1 MALGINIVSGFD
13 GRGLE
18 KAIKEFEK
26 LDTVG
31 QKAQF
36 AIQKAALPAAA
47 ALAGLGFAA
56 VKATQA
62 AMEEQ
67 QEMAV
72 LASTLQRVTGASQ
85 TTIDANE
92 QFLASMQR
100 ATIYSDSDMRPA
112 LASLVQAS
120 GDLERSQKD
129 LQLAMD
135 IATATGIPLIQVS
148 DALGKA
154 YNDNFKSLKAL
165 SPAIGDNIKQ
175 GQSLDQ
181 IFQELTNTFGGAT
194 AAATDTAAGRMK
206 QLQNQMADLQE
217 SLGTAL
223 LPIVEKIVPVFS
235 SMANA
240 ISENQTTFLIIVGA
254 IAAFSAAII
263 AASTVIKIHTTYQKL
278 MKIETLANS
287 VAFKSAG
294 SAAVSFGSALGGL
307 MILEALS
314 PLVNKLT
321 GATGRAEEAFKKT
334 GNALNEFNKGT
345 GNSEQVLREFINT
358 VQAEFMKFDP
368 LGQLASNLKGES
380 FGREFQILSDDIK
393 IDIEFMDRAFK
404 KFADTSPEY
413 AASIIAAM
421 KAQLAVTDPASRAY
435 KDLQDAVARYEK
447 QLRIAKGA
455 QEAFNGAVAATPPIL
470 TTTAQA
476 LAKNRLATTSLSDAF
491 SRAKDNQKQ
500 YDEIANKVKQ
510 TTSSGA
516 SVVQTAKEKL
526 EIFTSALRANYEGQ
540 RSLTS
545 AQRGVITANKDL
557 GNAIANTAKA
567 QDYFNKVVGGFPKNS
582 EEAIDATNKFEAAQR
597 KVRDANIR
605 VSDAALGVTR
615 AEQKLIEVRAKAPDP
630 EKIAALTRKIR
641 DANTQQAQAILS
653 VADAEARLA
662 ELRAKTADPDDIADA
677 ETNLERSK
685 YKVEEANFRVADA
698 EAKLAELRA
707 DPDASVI
714 ELRRAEIDLAEAKLG
729 VGDAIRSVK
738 DAEEKLAEQ
747 RNVAATPREIADA
760 ERDLEQAKLAV
771 EDAIVAVKQAETDL
785 AEERAVA
792 PKPEEIADA
801 ERDLAKAKMDVADAT
816 EDLEIATFEESI
828 AQAFL
833 NRILNGATSDTKE
846 YKDALDALNDA
857 KDDEADQRRNVA
869 DALLAEAS
877 ATLALRDAIAEL
889 NKVTASTPANI
900 VARGTAQLAGI
911 STDNPALALL
921 NSGGVPNASNISVT
935 VNAGMGTDGDTVARQ
950 IIDVLKGYE
959 RANGYVPIVS
969 EYSAFV

>member
-18 KAIKEFEK
+18 KAIKEFQK

-62 AMEEQ
+62 AMQEQ

-85 TTIDANE
+85 ATIDANE
-92 QFLASMQR
+92 KFLASMQR

-135 IATATGIPLIQVS
+135 IATATGIPLVQVS

-165 SPAIGDNIKQ
+165 SPAVADNIKQ

-181 IFQELTNTFGGAT
+181 IFQELTDTFGGAT

-235 SMANA
+235 SMADA

-263 AASTVIKIHTTYQKL
+263 AASTVVKVHTTYQKL

-294 SAAVSFGSALGGL
+294 TAAIGFGSALGGL

-368 LGQLASNLKGES
+368 LGQLASTLKGES

-393 IDIEFMDRAFK
+393 IDIEFMDKAFK

-447 QLRIAKGA
+447 QLRIATGA
-455 QEAFNGAVAATPPIL
+455 QEAFNGAVANTPRVIPL
-470 TTTAQA
+470 TGA
-476 LAKNRLATTSLSDAF
+476 LAKLESQTQREFLARQASAGALEEWNAKANAAF
-491 SRAKDNQKQ
+491 QSTR
-500 YDEIANKVKQ
+500 
-510 TTSSGA
+510 SGA
-516 SVVQTAKEKL
+516 SAVQTAKEKL
-526 EIFTSALRANYEGQ
+526 ETFTSALRTNYDAQ
-540 RSLTS
+540 RSLTD
-545 AQRGVITANKDL
+545 AQRNRIAANKALDV
-557 GNAIANTAKA
+557 AVANTTKA
-567 QDYFNKVVGGFPKNS
+567 QDYFNRVVRGFPKDS
-582 EEAIDATNKFEAAQR
+582 KEAIAATERYSDAQKR
-597 KVRDANIR
+597 LRDANIR
-605 VSDAALGVTR
+605 LQDATLNQQKAEKELARLR
-615 AEQKLIEVRAKAPDP
+615 AITADP
-630 EKIAALTRKIR
+630 E
-641 DANTQQAQAILS
+641 S
-653 VADAEARLA
+653 VADAERS
-662 ELRAKTADPDDIADA
+662 
-677 ETNLERSK
+677 LERSK
-685 YKVEEANFRVADA
+685 YGVEEANFAVTEA
-698 EAKLAELRA
+698 EQKLAELRA
-707 DPDASVI
+707 DPEASAVEI
-714 ELRRAEIDLAEAKLG
+714 RRAEIDLAQAKL
-729 VGDAIRSVK
+729 AVK
-738 DAEEKLAEQ
+738 DSVRQVQEAEATLAREVNRKASAEEI
-747 RNVAATPREIADA
+747 AAA
-760 ERDLEQAKLAV
+760 ERDLERAKLGV
-771 EDAIVAVKQAETDL
+771 V
-785 AEERAVA
+785 
-792 PKPEEIADA
+792 
-801 ERDLAKAKMDVADAT
+801 DAT
-816 EDLEIATFEESI
+816 EDVKDATQEQFVS
-828 AQAFL
+828 QAIL
-833 NRILNGATSDTKE
+833 NQVLNGATEETDA
-846 YKDALDALNDA
+846 YKDALRELNDA
-857 KDDEADQRRNVA
+857 KEDEEDARRRVA
-869 DALLAEAS
+869 DAILNEAN
-877 ATLALRDAIAEL
+877 ATLTLAKAIEEL
-889 NKVTASTPANI
+889 NKVKGQTPAAI
-900 VARGTAQLAGI
+900 VARGTQQLAGI
-911 STDNPALALL
+911 STDNPALDIL
-921 NSGGVPNASNISVT
+921 NQTGGGTTNGNTYNVE
-935 VNAGMGTDGDTVARQ
+935 VNAGMGTDADTVARQ

>member
-18 KAIKEFEK
+18 KAIKEFQK

-62 AMEEQ
+62 AMQEQ
-67 QEMAV
+67 QEMAT

-85 TTIDANE
+85 ATIDANE
-92 QFLASMQR
+92 KFLASMQR

-120 GDLERSQKD
+120 GDLERSQTD

-135 IATATGIPLIQVS
+135 IATATGIPLVQVADS
-148 DALGKA
+148 LGKA

-181 IFQELTNTFGGAT
+181 IFQELNATFGGAT

-223 LPIVEKIVPVFS
+223 LPIVERIVPVFS
-235 SMANA
+235 SLADA

-263 AASTVIKIHTTYQKL
+263 AASTVIKVHTTYQKL

-294 SAAVSFGSALGGL
+294 TAAIGFGSALGGL
-307 MILEALS
+307 MVLEALS

-358 VQAEFMKFDP
+358 VQAEFMKLDP
-368 LGQLASNLKGES
+368 LGQLGSTLKLEG

-393 IDIEFMDRAFK
+393 IDIEFMDKAFK

-421 KAQLAVTDPASRAY
+421 KAQLAVTDPTSRAY
-435 KDLQDAVARYEK
+435 KDLQDAVARYEG

-455 QEAFNGAVAATPPIL
+455 QDAFNASVASTPRVIPL
-470 TTTAQA
+470 TGA
-476 LAKNRLATTSLSDAF
+476 LARLESQTQREFIARQASANALEDWNTKANAAF
-491 SRAKDNQKQ
+491 QSTR
-500 YDEIANKVKQ
+500 
-510 TTSSGA
+510 SGA
-516 SVVQTAKEKL
+516 SSIQTAKEKL
-526 EIFTSALRANYEGQ
+526 ETFTSALRANYDAQ
-540 RSLTS
+540 RSLTD
-545 AQRGVITANKDL
+545 AQRGLISARKGLDT
-557 GNAIANTAKA
+557 AIANTTKA
-567 QDYFNKVVGGFPKNS
+567 QDYFNRVVRGFPKDSN
-582 EEAIDATNKFEAAQR
+582 EAIAATERYSDAQKR
-597 KVRDANIR
+597 LRDANIR
-605 VSDAALGVTR
+605 LQDATLNQQK
-615 AEQKLIEVRAKAPDP
+615 AEKELIRLRSITADP
-630 EKIAALTRKIR
+630 E
-641 DANTQQAQAILS
+641 S
-653 VADAEARLA
+653 VADAER
-662 ELRAKTADPDDIADA
+662 
-677 ETNLERSK
+677 NLERSK
-685 YKVEEANFRVADA
+685 YGVEEANFAVTEA
-698 EAKLAELRA
+698 EQKLAELRA
-707 DPDASVI
+707 DPEASAI
-714 ELRRAEIDLAEAKLG
+714 EIRRAEIDLA
-729 VGDAIRSVK
+729 
-738 DAEEKLAEQ
+738 
-747 RNVAATPREIADA
+747 
-760 ERDLEQAKLAV
+760 QAKLAV
-771 EDAIVAVKQAETDL
+771 KDSVRQVQEAEATL
-785 AEERAVA
+785 AREVNRKASA
-792 PKPEEIADA
+792 EEIAAA
-801 ERDLAKAKMDVADAT
+801 ERDVAQAKMAVVDAT
-816 EDLEIATFEESI
+816 DNVTDATQEQFVS
-828 AQAFL
+828 QAIL
-833 NRILNGATSDTKE
+833 NQVLNGATEETDA
-846 YKDALDALNDA
+846 YKDALRELNDA
-857 KDDEADQRRNVA
+857 KDDEEDARRRVA
-869 DALLAEAS
+869 DAILDEAN
-877 ATLALRDAIAEL
+877 ATLSLAKAIEEL
-889 NKVTASTPANI
+889 NKVKGQTPANI
-900 VARGTAQLAGI
+900 VARGTRELAGI
-911 STDNPALALL
+911 STSNPALDIL
-921 NSGGVPNASNISVT
+921 NQTGGGTTNGNTYNMT

-950 IIDVLKGYE
+950 IIDALKGYE
-959 RANGYVPIVS
+959 RVNGYIPLVS
-969 EYSAFV
+969 QSVAFE

>member
-62 AMEEQ
+62 AMQEQ

-92 QFLASMQR
+92 KFLASMQR

-135 IATATGIPLIQVS
+135 IATATGIPLVQVS

-165 SPAIGDNIKQ
+165 SPAVADNIKQ

-181 IFQELTNTFGGAT
+181 IFQELTDTFGGAT

-235 SMANA
+235 SMADA

-263 AASTVIKIHTTYQKL
+263 AASTVVKVHTTYQKL

-294 SAAVSFGSALGGL
+294 TAAIGFGSALGGL

-368 LGQLASNLKGES
+368 LGQLASDLKGEG

-447 QLRIAKGA
+447 QLRIATGA
-455 QEAFNGAVAATPPIL
+455 QQAFNNSVANTPRVIPL
-470 TTTAQA
+470 TGA
-476 LAKNRLATTSLSDAF
+476 LAKLESQTQREFLARQASAGALEEWNAKANAAF
-491 SRAKDNQKQ
+491 QSTR
-500 YDEIANKVKQ
+500 
-510 TTSSGA
+510 SGA
-516 SVVQTAKEKL
+516 SAVQTAKEKL
-526 EIFTSALRANYEGQ
+526 ETFTSALRTNYDAQ
-540 RSLTS
+540 RSLTD
-545 AQRGVITANKDL
+545 AQRNRIAANKALDV
-557 GNAIANTAKA
+557 AVANTAKA
-567 QDYFNKVVGGFPKNS
+567 QDYFNRVLRGFPKDS
-582 EEAIDATNKFEAAQR
+582 KEAIAATERYSDAQKR
-597 KVRDANIR
+597 LRDANIR
-605 VSDAALGVTR
+605 LQDATLNQQKAEKELVRLR
-615 AEQKLIEVRAKAPDP
+615 AITADP
-630 EKIAALTRKIR
+630 E
-641 DANTQQAQAILS
+641 S
-653 VADAEARLA
+653 VADAERS
-662 ELRAKTADPDDIADA
+662 
-677 ETNLERSK
+677 LERSK
-685 YKVEEANFRVADA
+685 YGVEEANFAVTEA
-698 EAKLAELRA
+698 EQKLAELRA
-707 DPDASVI
+707 NPEASAVEI
-714 ELRRAEIDLAEAKLG
+714 RRAEIDLAQAKL
-729 VGDAIRSVK
+729 AVK
-738 DAEEKLAEQ
+738 DSVRQVQEAEATLAREVNRKASAEEI
-747 RNVAATPREIADA
+747 AAA
-760 ERDLEQAKLAV
+760 ERDLERAKLGV
-771 EDAIVAVKQAETDL
+771 V
-785 AEERAVA
+785 
-792 PKPEEIADA
+792 
-801 ERDLAKAKMDVADAT
+801 DAT
-816 EDLEIATFEESI
+816 EDVNDATQEQFVS
-828 AQAFL
+828 QAIL
-833 NRILNGATSDTKE
+833 NQVLNGATEETDA
-846 YKDALDALNDA
+846 YKDALRELNDA
-857 KDDEADQRRNVA
+857 KEDEEDARRRVA
-869 DALLAEAS
+869 DAILNEAN
-877 ATLALRDAIAEL
+877 ATLTLAKAIEEL
-889 NKVTASTPANI
+889 NKVKGQTPAAI
-900 VARGTAQLAGI
+900 VARGTQQLAGI
-911 STDNPALALL
+911 STSNPALDIL
-921 NSGGVPNASNISVT
+921 NQTGDGTTNGNTYNVE
-935 VNAGMGTDGDTVARQ
+935 VNAGMGTDADTVARQ

>member
-165 SPAIGDNIKQ
+165 SPAVADNIKQ

-235 SMANA
+235 SMADA

-263 AASTVIKIHTTYQKL
+263 AASTVIKVHTTYQKL
-278 MKIETLANS
+278 MKIETLQSALAFRTAEGS
-287 VAFKSAG
+287 VTKFGAVVSGLAKG
-294 SAAVSFGSALGGL
+294 AAVLGLAETIFAIGN
-307 MILEALS
+307 AA
-314 PLVNKLT
+314 T
-321 GATGRAEEAFKKT
+321 GASRKIDEASKKTIIAIGNQTNGIIQNNEEVVSNFANTARKIQDQLRLQDVFNEFGRDFQLVVGGVKVNIEAADEAFT
-334 GNALNEFNKGT
+334 NFLNT
-345 GNSEQVLREFINT
+345 
-358 VQAEFMKFDP
+358 
-368 LGQLASNLKGES
+368 
-380 FGREFQILSDDIK
+380 DIG
-393 IDIEFMDRAFK
+393 
-404 KFADTSPEY
+404 
-413 AASIIAAM
+413 AAQGIVNAM

-435 KDLQDAVARYEK
+435 KDLQDAIARYEG
-447 QLRIAKGA
+447 QVRTATGA
-455 QEAFNGAVAATPPIL
+455 QNALNGAIANTPRVIPL
-470 TTTAQA
+470 TGA
-476 LAKNRLATTSLSDAF
+476 LARLESQTQREFIARQASAGALEEWNAKANAAF
-491 SRAKDNQKQ
+491 QSTR
-500 YDEIANKVKQ
+500 
-510 TTSSGA
+510 SGA
-516 SVVQTAKEKL
+516 SAVQTAKEKL
-526 EIFTSALRANYEGQ
+526 EAFTSALRSNYDAQ
-540 RSLTS
+540 RSLTD
-545 AQRGVITANKDL
+545 AQRNRIAANKALDV
-557 GNAIANTAKA
+557 AVANTTKA
-567 QDYFNKVVGGFPKNS
+567 QDYFNRVVRGFPKDS
-582 EEAIDATNKFEAAQR
+582 KEAIAATERYSDAQKR
-597 KVRDANIR
+597 LRDANIR
-605 VSDAALGVTR
+605 LQDATLNQQKAEKELARLR
-615 AEQKLIEVRAKAPDP
+615 AITADP
-630 EKIAALTRKIR
+630 E
-641 DANTQQAQAILS
+641 S
-653 VADAEARLA
+653 VADAERS
-662 ELRAKTADPDDIADA
+662 
-677 ETNLERSK
+677 LERSK
-685 YKVEEANFRVADA
+685 YGVEEANFAVTEA
-698 EAKLAELRA
+698 EQKLAELRA
-707 DPDASVI
+707 DPEASAVEI
-714 ELRRAEIDLAEAKLG
+714 RRAEIDLA
-729 VGDAIRSVK
+729 
-738 DAEEKLAEQ
+738 
-747 RNVAATPREIADA
+747 
-760 ERDLEQAKLAV
+760 QAKLAV
-771 EDAIVAVKQAETDL
+771 KDSVRQVQEAEATL
-785 AEERAVA
+785 AREVNRKASA
-792 PKPEEIADA
+792 EEIAAA
-801 ERDLAKAKMDVADAT
+801 ERDLQRAKMGVVDAT
-816 EDLEIATFEESI
+816 EDVKDATQEQLVS
-828 AQAFL
+828 QAFL
-833 NRILNGATSDTKE
+833 NQVLKGASQDTDA
-846 YKDALDALNDA
+846 YKDALKELNDA
-857 KDDEADQRRNVA
+857 KNDEEDARRRVA
-869 DALLAEAS
+869 DAILNEAEA
-877 ATLALRDAIAEL
+877 TLSLAKAVEEL
-889 NKVTASTPANI
+889 NKVKGQTPAAI
-900 VARGTAQLAGI
+900 VSRGTQQLAGV
-911 STDNPALALL
+911 STANPALDIL
-921 NSGGVPNASNISVT
+921 NQTGAGTTNANTYNMT
-935 VNAGMGTDGDTVARQ
+935 VNAGMGTDADTVARQ

>member
-62 AMEEQ
+62 AMQEQ

-92 QFLASMQR
+92 KFLASMQR

-135 IATATGIPLIQVS
+135 IATATGIPLVQVS

-165 SPAIGDNIKQ
+165 SPAVADNIKQ

-181 IFQELTNTFGGAT
+181 IFQELTDTFGGAT

-235 SMANA
+235 SMADA

-263 AASTVIKIHTTYQKL
+263 AASTVVKVHTTYQKL

-294 SAAVSFGSALGGL
+294 TAAIGFGSALGGL

-368 LGQLASNLKGES
+368 LGQLASDLKGEG

-447 QLRIAKGA
+447 QLRIATGA
-455 QEAFNGAVAATPPIL
+455 QEAFNGAVANTPRVIPL
-470 TTTAQA
+470 TGA
-476 LAKNRLATTSLSDAF
+476 LAKLESQTQREFFARQASAGALEEWNAKANAAF
-491 SRAKDNQKQ
+491 QSTR
-500 YDEIANKVKQ
+500 
-510 TTSSGA
+510 SGA
-516 SVVQTAKEKL
+516 SAVQTAKEKL
-526 EIFTSALRANYEGQ
+526 ETFTSALRTNYDAQ
-540 RSLTS
+540 RSLTD
-545 AQRGVITANKDL
+545 AQRNRIAANKALDV
-557 GNAIANTAKA
+557 AVANTAKA
-567 QDYFNKVVGGFPKNS
+567 QDYFNRVLRGFPKDS
-582 EEAIDATNKFEAAQR
+582 KEAIAATERYSDAQKR
-597 KVRDANIR
+597 LRDANIR
-605 VSDAALGVTR
+605 LQDATLNQQKAEKELARLR
-615 AEQKLIEVRAKAPDP
+615 AITADP
-630 EKIAALTRKIR
+630 E
-641 DANTQQAQAILS
+641 S
-653 VADAEARLA
+653 VADAERS
-662 ELRAKTADPDDIADA
+662 
-677 ETNLERSK
+677 LERSK
-685 YKVEEANFRVADA
+685 YGVEEANFAVTEA
-698 EAKLAELRA
+698 EQKLAELRA
-707 DPDASVI
+707 NPEASAVEI
-714 ELRRAEIDLAEAKLG
+714 RRAEIDLAQAKL
-729 VGDAIRSVK
+729 AVK
-738 DAEEKLAEQ
+738 DSVRQVQEAEATLAREVNRKASAEEI
-747 RNVAATPREIADA
+747 AAA
-760 ERDLEQAKLAV
+760 ERDLERAKLGV
-771 EDAIVAVKQAETDL
+771 V
-785 AEERAVA
+785 
-792 PKPEEIADA
+792 
-801 ERDLAKAKMDVADAT
+801 DAT
-816 EDLEIATFEESI
+816 EDVNDATQEQFVS
-828 AQAFL
+828 QAIL
-833 NRILNGATSDTKE
+833 NQVLNGATEETDA
-846 YKDALDALNDA
+846 YKDALRELNDA
-857 KDDEADQRRNVA
+857 KEDEEDARRRVA
-869 DALLAEAS
+869 DAILNEAN
-877 ATLALRDAIAEL
+877 ATLTLAKAIEEL
-889 NKVTASTPANI
+889 NKVKGQTPAAI
-900 VARGTAQLAGI
+900 VARGTQQLAGI
-911 STDNPALALL
+911 STSNPALDIL
-921 NSGGVPNASNISVT
+921 NQTGDGTTNGNTYNVE
-935 VNAGMGTDGDTVARQ
+935 VNAGMGTDADTVARQ